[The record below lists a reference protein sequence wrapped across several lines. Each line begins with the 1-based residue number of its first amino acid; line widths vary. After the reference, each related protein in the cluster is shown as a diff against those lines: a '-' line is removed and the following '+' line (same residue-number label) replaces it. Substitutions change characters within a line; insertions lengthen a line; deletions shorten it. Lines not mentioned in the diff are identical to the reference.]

1 MTARS
6 AGWSLPVLR
15 ARSQNDQALWLPRR
29 CASLRAEHRKLAE
42 ASPLSRV
49 SRPVNHHH
57 SLTAGGPWRPSESQL
72 RSSLTIKGQTT
83 GCRKTVPTK
92 AAQEKAP
99 FDKRSPLRLAP
110 LWSPQLSSSSRSPSP
125 SVCES
130 LLRRRCQCQ
139 MSRASPHHGRF
150 LLKLLLRI
158 LHPGSRLCRPCP
170 SGSAMLLSSRPS
182 MLYSRSGRT
191 YGRSSRSEIVPN
203 WLPVLYSTGAC
214 SWSRGTCI
222 SSRLWRTTRRCT
234 NSGPDTMDRSRW
246 QQVLKAAK

>member
-110 LWSPQLSSSSRSPSP
+110 LW
-125 SVCES
+125 
-130 LLRRRCQCQ
+130 
-139 MSRASPHHGRF
+139 RF